1 MRLKSKAEIQTAVNA
16 AHGAL
21 GFQTSSAVN
30 ADAADKVYLCCAP
43 YAAVYSDVN
52 AIPIQAILTLALQLL
67 PIIFGEG
74 GFTIEKLTA
83 ILTLIQSI
91 FTV

>member
-1 MRLKSKAEIQTAVNA
+1 MRLKSKAEIQAAVSA
-16 AHGAL
+16 ARGQFGEPAP
-21 GFQTSSAVN
+21 Q
-30 ADAADKVYLCCAP
+30 ADGMADMVQCYCAP
-43 YAAVYSDVN
+43 YAAVYSSVE
-52 AIPIQAILTLALQLL
+52 AIPIQALITLALQLL

-91 FTV
+91 FTK

>member
-1 MRLKSKAEIQTAVNA
+1 MMQLKSKAEIEAAIAAVNA
-16 AHGAL
+16 AGAFAAV
-21 GFQTSSAVN
+21 GTSEI
-30 ADAADKVYLCCAP
+30 ADRVQLCCAP
-43 YAAVYSDVN
+43 YAAVYSEVN

-67 PIIFGEG
+67 PIIFGDG

-91 FTV
+91 FQ

>member
-1 MRLKSKAEIQTAVNA
+1 MQLKSKAEIQAIITPILAKQGV
-16 AHGAL
+16 GAPEH
-21 GFQTSSAVN
+21 AI
-30 ADAADKVYLCCAP
+30 ADQVHLCCAP
-43 YAAVYSDVN
+43 YAAVYSEVN

-67 PIIFGEG
+67 PIIFGGG

-91 FTV
+91 FA